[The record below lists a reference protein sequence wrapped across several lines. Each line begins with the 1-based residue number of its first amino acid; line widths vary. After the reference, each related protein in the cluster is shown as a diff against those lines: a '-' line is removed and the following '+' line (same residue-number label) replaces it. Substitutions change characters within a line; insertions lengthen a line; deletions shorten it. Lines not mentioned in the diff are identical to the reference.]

1 MRSANVRRSASS
13 RHARRLAFATPAT
26 AIGAVLTLGGAAAPL
41 TSHAAAALAGDVTA
55 RTTVSPPSGNS
66 GASIPAGTF
75 HSVSADSPTDA
86 WAVGSVANPDGNSTS
101 TLTAHWNGKQWTR
114 VRSPSPAS
122 GNGSLL
128 TSVAAVS
135 PTDAWAVGSSTGNDF
150 STTVMFAL
158 HWNGTRW
165 AQATLP
171 NVGPPS
177 TSLTSVSAVSA
188 NDVWAIGSYQANAD
202 LVLHWDGKRWVHVVG
217 PRPPGAT
224 AISAASTSDA
234 WAVGCLSNGVK
245 SFTDTQHWNGTAWT
259 RLPSPNP
266 GQIQGS
272 CLAAVAN
279 ISPHDAWAAGTST
292 LVSGRDQALL
302 LHWDGRRW
310 AQVASPVPTADARM
324 TGVSAVSKSDV
335 WAVGFD
341 FKGVNNELLFMHWNG
356 SHWTLEPPVAG
367 PQVTALFGVSARSS
381 TDAWAVGADPTD
393 SLIFH
398 WNGTHWVQS

>member
-1 MRSANVRRSASS
+1 MRSANVRRSVNNRPS
-13 RHARRLAFATPAT
+13 RRLAFATAAA
-26 AIGAVLTLGGAAAPL
+26 AIGAVFTIAGAAAPL
-41 TSHAAAALAGDVTA
+41 APRAAAQLAANVIA
-55 RTTVSPPSGNS
+55 RTTVSPPSAIS
-66 GASIPAGTF
+66 GATISAGTF
-75 HSVSADSPTDA
+75 RAVSADSSTDA
-86 WAVGSVANPDGNSTS
+86 WAVGYITNPGGNSAS
-101 TLTAHWNGKQWTR
+101 TLTVHWNGKQWTR
-114 VRSPSPAS
+114 VPSPSPAS

-128 TSVAAVS
+128 SSVASVS
-135 PTDAWAVGSSTGNDF
+135 PTDAWAVGFSTGNDF

-158 HWNGTRW
+158 HWDGTRW
-165 AQATLP
+165 TQAALP

-177 TSLTSVSAVSA
+177 TRLTSVSAVSA
-188 NDVWAIGSYQANAD
+188 NDVWAIGSSQANAD
-202 LVLHWDGKRWVHVVG
+202 LVLHWDGKRWMHVLG

-224 AISAASTSDA
+224 AISATSASDA
-234 WAVGCLSNGVK
+234 WAVGCLFNGVK

-279 ISPHDAWAAGTST
+279 ISPQDAWAVGTSM

-302 LHWDGRRW
+302 VHWDGRHW
-310 AQVASPVPTADARM
+310 AQVASPIPTADAQM
-324 TGVSAVSKSDV
+324 TGVRAVSKTDV

-341 FKGVNNELLFMHWNG
+341 YKGVNNELLFLHWNG
-356 SHWTLEPPVAG
+356 SHWTLKQVVTG
-367 PQVTALFGVSARSS
+367 PQVTALFGVSALSS

-398 WNGTHWVQS
+398 WNGTRWVQS